1 MVMAIE
7 KTFVKEGIKES
18 LIEDFLREKFKR
30 AGYSHTEIQRT
41 PIGTRIVV
49 YANKPGLVIGRS
61 GRYINSITDEVKVK
75 FGFENPMIDVRE
87 VENPMMDANIVAA
100 RIADSLE
107 RGINYKRVCG
117 FYLEK
122 VMESGAIGI
131 QIRVAGK
138 MAGVERS
145 RFQKFHEGFI
155 AHSGDYAEKFVDKG
169 YARASLKPG
178 AVGVQVR
185 IMVEAPEDFKKGKTT
200 KWARGQEAKQVIKDA
215 EAAKAAAEAAAKEA
229 EVPVAEAAVQSA
241 PPEQVVEESQPVA
254 EKPAEEKE

>member
-1 MVMAIE
+1 MTIE

-18 LIEDFLREKFKR
+18 QVEDFLREKFKR
-30 AGYSHTEIQRT
+30 AGYSHTDIQRT

-61 GRYINSITDEVKVK
+61 GRYVNSITEEVKQK

-87 VENPMMDANIVAA
+87 VDNPMLDANIVAS

-138 MAGVERS
+138 MAGRDRS
-145 RFQKFHEGFI
+145 RFQKFREGFI
-155 AHSGDYAEKFVDKG
+155 AHSGNYAEKFVDKG

-185 IMVEAPEDFKKGKTT
+185 IMVEAPEDFRKEKKLETEEVAVT
-200 KWARGQEAKQVIKDA
+200 EA
-215 EAAKAAAEAAAKEA
+215 A
-229 EVPVAEAAVQSA
+229 EVPAAEQKPEEQK
-241 PPEQVVEESQPVA
+241 PPE
-254 EKPAEEKE
+254 EKPAEKSAEKQDATETKEPAAAAV

>member
-1 MVMAIE
+1 MAIE
-7 KTFVKEGIKES
+7 KVFVKEGIKES
-18 LIEDFLREKFKR
+18 QVEDFLRERFKR

-61 GRYINSITDEVKVK
+61 GRYVNSITEEVKTK

-87 VENPMMDANIVAA
+87 VENPMLDANIVAS

-117 FYLEK
+117 FYLER

-138 MAGVERS
+138 MAGRDRS

-169 YARASLKPG
+169 YARAALKPG

-185 IMVEAPEDFKKGKTT
+185 IMVEAPEDFKKEKKMPETEEG
-200 KWARGQEAKQVIKDA
+200 AQAKVEA
-215 EAAKAAAEAAAKEA
+215 EAVKTEGPSEETEEAGESKEPEAAAKEA
-229 EVPVAEAAVQSA
+229 ADAEEGQ
-241 PPEQVVEESQPVA
+241 
-254 EKPAEEKE
+254 PAE

>member
-1 MVMAIE
+1 MAIE
-7 KTFVKEGIKES
+7 KTFIKEGIKES
-18 LIEDFLREKFKR
+18 QVEDFLREKFKR
-30 AGYSHTEIQRT
+30 AGYSHTDIQRT

-61 GRYINSITDEVKVK
+61 GRYVNSITEEVKQK

-87 VENPMMDANIVAA
+87 VDNPMLDANIVAS

-122 VMESGAIGI
+122 VMEFGAIGI

-138 MAGVERS
+138 MAGRDRS
-145 RFQKFHEGFI
+145 RFQKFRAGFI
-155 AHSGDYAEKFVDKG
+155 AHSGNYAEKFVDKG
-169 YARASLKPG
+169 YARAALKPG

-185 IMVEAPEDFKKGKTT
+185 IMVEAPEDFRKEKKLETEEV
-200 KWARGQEAKQVIKDA
+200 AVR
-215 EAAKAAAEAAAKEA
+215 KAA
-229 EVPVAEAAVQSA
+229 EVPAAGQKPEEQK
-241 PPEQVVEESQPVA
+241 PPE
-254 EKPAEEKE
+254 EKPAEEKQDATETKEPAAAAV

>member
-1 MVMAIE
+1 MAIE
-7 KTFVKEGIKES
+7 KTFIKEGIKES
-18 LIEDFLREKFKR
+18 QVEDFLREKFKR

-61 GRYINSITDEVKVK
+61 GRYVNSITDEVKVK

-87 VENPMMDANIVAA
+87 VENPMLDANIVAA

-138 MAGVERS
+138 MAGRERS
-145 RFQKFHEGFI
+145 RFQKFREGFI

-169 YARASLKPG
+169 YARAALKPG
-178 AVGVQVR
+178 AAGVQVR
-185 IMVEAPEDFKKGKTT
+185 IMTEAPEDFKAGKMT
-200 KWARGQEAKQVIKDA
+200 KWARGQEAKEAANIAAAAEKAAAEPAKDA
-215 EAAKAAAEAAAKEA
+215 EAPADQQPTPETAVEAPAAPAET
-229 EVPVAEAAVQSA
+229 
-241 PPEQVVEESQPVA
+241 A
-254 EKPAEEKE
+254 EKNEKAE

>member
-1 MVMAIE
+1 MMIMAIE

-18 LIEDFLREKFKR
+18 QVEDFLREKFKR

-61 GRYINSITDEVKVK
+61 GRYVNSITDEVKVK

-87 VENPMMDANIVAA
+87 VENPMLDANIVAA

-122 VMESGAIGI
+122 VMESGAVGI

-138 MAGVERS
+138 MAGRDRS
-145 RFQKFHEGFI
+145 RFQKFREGLI

-185 IMVEAPEDFKKGKTT
+185 IMIESPEDFEKEKKEKKAKKMEEKKMAAEKAAAVEAP
-200 KWARGQEAKQVIKDA
+200 A
-215 EAAKAAAEAAAKEA
+215 ET
-229 EVPVAEAAVQSA
+229 
-241 PPEQVVEESQPVA
+241 A
-254 EKPAEEKE
+254 EKAETAETAGTAE

>member
-1 MVMAIE
+1 MMIMAIE

-18 LIEDFLREKFKR
+18 QVEDFLREKFKR

-61 GRYINSITDEVKVK
+61 GRYVNSITDEVKVK

-87 VENPMMDANIVAA
+87 VENPMLDANIVAA

-122 VMESGAIGI
+122 VMESGAVGI

-138 MAGVERS
+138 MAGRDRS
-145 RFQKFHEGFI
+145 RFQKFREGLI

-185 IMVEAPEDFKKGKTT
+185 IMIESPEDFEKEKKEKKEKKMEEKKMAAEKAAAVEAP
-200 KWARGQEAKQVIKDA
+200 
-215 EAAKAAAEAAAKEA
+215 AAEATQPAEQQPVVEA
-229 EVPVAEAAVQSA
+229 SA
-241 PPEQVVEESQPVA
+241 PAETA
-254 EKPAEEKE
+254 EKAETAETAE

>member
-1 MVMAIE
+1 MAIE
-7 KTFVKEGIKES
+7 KTFIKEGIKES
-18 LIEDFLREKFKR
+18 QVEDFLREKFKR
-30 AGYSHTEIQRT
+30 AGYSHTDIQRT

-61 GRYINSITDEVKVK
+61 GRYVNSITEEIKQK

-87 VENPMMDANIVAA
+87 VDNPMLDANIVAS

-117 FYLEK
+117 FYLAK

-138 MAGVERS
+138 MAGRDRS
-145 RFQKFHEGFI
+145 RFQKFREGFVV
-155 AHSGDYAEKFVDKG
+155 HSGDYAEKFVDKG
-169 YARASLKPG
+169 YARAALKPG

-185 IMVEAPEDFKKGKTT
+185 IMVEAPEDFRKEKKLQAEEVAVT
-200 KWARGQEAKQVIKDA
+200 
-215 EAAKAAAEAAAKEA
+215 EAAEVSAAGQKPEEQK
-229 EVPVAEAAVQSA
+229 
-241 PPEQVVEESQPVA
+241 PPE
-254 EKPAEEKE
+254 EKPAEEKQDATETKEPAAAVV

>member
-1 MVMAIE
+1 MAIE
-7 KTFVKEGIKES
+7 KVFVKEGIKES
-18 LIEDFLREKFKR
+18 QVEDFLRERFKR

-61 GRYINSITDEVKVK
+61 GRYVNSITDEVKTK

-87 VENPMMDANIVAA
+87 VENPMLDANIVAS

-117 FYLEK
+117 FYLER

-138 MAGVERS
+138 MAGRDRS

-169 YARASLKPG
+169 YARAALKPG

-185 IMVEAPEDFKKGKTT
+185 IMVEAPEDFKKEKKMPKSEEGEGAQAKDEAGASEAEGSAEES
-200 KWARGQEAKQVIKDA
+200 KEAK
-215 EAAKAAAEAAAKEA
+215 EPEAAAKE
-229 EVPVAEAAVQSA
+229 EASA
-241 PPEQVVEESQPVA
+241 EESQPSA
-254 EKPAEEKE
+254 EPSGTAEPAE

>member
-1 MVMAIE
+1 MAIE
-7 KTFVKEGIKES
+7 RTFIKEGIKES
-18 LIEDFLREKFKR
+18 QVEDFLRERFKR

-61 GRYINSITDEVKVK
+61 GRYVNSITEEIKK
-75 FGFENPMIDVRE
+75 MFGFENPMIDVRE
-87 VENPMMDANIVAA
+87 VENPMMDANIVAS

-117 FYLEK
+117 FYLER

-138 MAGVERS
+138 MAGRNRS
-145 RFQKFHEGFI
+145 RFQKFREGFI

-169 YARASLKPG
+169 YARAALKPG
-178 AVGVQVR
+178 AVGIQVR
-185 IMVEAPEDFKKGKTT
+185 IMVEAPEDFKKEKKLSGGEEGALVDAGAEGVAGK
-200 KWARGQEAKQVIKDA
+200 A
-215 EAAKAAAEAAAKEA
+215 EDAAEEA
-229 EVPVAEAAVQSA
+229 TEE
-241 PPEQVVEESQPVA
+241 VEETKKTDAPAA
-254 EKPAEEKE
+254 EETKTEGDKQAADPSGITEPAE